1 VFTKQSIIRK
11 TIEVGGSTMV
21 SRLLGLVR
29 EVLMANY
36 LGAGPIAEAFIT
48 AFKIPN
54 SLRKIFA
61 EGALSVSFI
70 PTFVKIV
77 KTDEKDQV
85 NKLMTLALLLFE
97 GILLLF
103 CLLIIWKAETVI
115 RFIAPGWYELPIM
128 PSEGTIGISFVD
140 AFLAR
145 MTSFFADG
153 KPIEQVT
160 YAVTFL
166 RILMGFILFLSTSAL
181 LAGALQAVNHFFVPA
196 FSPVL
201 LNIAFITGLFVC
213 MSFGLSPVYLC
224 LFIMAGGLI
233 QLVMHITVYWRL
245 GFSLRWFDERTWQI
259 FKEVWAKFLPCL
271 FSMSVMELYL
281 FVDTS
286 LGSYLPGSI
295 PLIYYANRFMQIP
308 LGVIAT
314 ALSTILLPHFARIGT
329 YAPKRLGFYL
339 LESAKLIFW
348 IMIPV
353 SLMMGFVSEKIFHTL
368 FLSKKFTL
376 LQVQETGTVLI
387 AFLFGL
393 CFFSLN
399 KILLNMF
406 YALHE
411 TKIPMYISL
420 IALVVNFSFSYG
432 LMFVWGAYGIALAT
446 TISAIIQTLLFV
458 GFLHYRFSFV
468 FYFKAFAEFIVCFA
482 LQIFGLTTL
491 FISLYWVLQ
500 HLIALLPKVLANF
513 LLFKI
518 GFWLWFVPL
527 AATIFL
533 AMFKTRKLFG
543 IHLYFL
549 S

>member
-11 TIEVGGSTMV
+11 TVEVGGSTMA
-21 SRLLGLVR
+21 SRMLGLVR

-36 LGAGPIAEAFIT
+36 LGAGPVAEAFIT

-97 GILLLF
+97 GALLVL
-103 CLLIIWKAETVI
+103 CLLVIWKAETVI
-115 RFIAPGWYELPIM
+115 RLIAPGWYQLPVV
-128 PSEGTIGISFVD
+128 PSEGVTGITYFD
-140 AFLAR
+140 AVFDRVA
-145 MTSFFADG
+145 TFFADG
-153 KPIEQVT
+153 QPIEQVA

-201 LNIAFITGLFVC
+201 LNIAFISGLFVC
-213 MSFGLSPVYLC
+213 ISFGLPPVYLC

-233 QLVMHITVYWRL
+233 QLIMHMATYWQL
-245 GFSLRWFDERTWQI
+245 GFSLKWFDERTWQI

-281 FVDTS
+281 FIDTS

-348 IMIPV
+348 VMIPV

-376 LQVQETGTVLI
+376 LQVQETGVVLI
-387 AFLFGL
+387 AFLYGL

-399 KILLNMF
+399 KILLSMF

-411 TKIPMYISL
+411 TKIPMYVSL
-420 IALVVNFSFSYG
+420 VALAVNFGFSYSF
-432 LMFVWGAYGIALAT
+432 MSVWGAYGIALAT
-446 TISAIIQTLLFV
+446 TISAIVQTLLFV
-458 GFLHYRFSFV
+458 SLLRYRFAFV
-468 FYFKAFAEFIVCFA
+468 FYFKAFAEFIVRFG
-482 LQIFGLTTL
+482 LQIVGLTVL
-491 FISLYWVLQ
+491 FGALYWLSLQ
-500 HLIALLPKVLANF
+500 AIGLLPAAVGYF
-513 LLFKI
+513 LLFKL

-527 AATIFL
+527 ASIIFL